1 MKWKITILVLTLT
14 VSACTPG
21 APTETLP
28 EVLPSPIMEL
38 LPTSE
43 TPTPDIIS
51 IQPTPLPT
59 QTLTLTPTQSPTE
72 ISSRSITVADEN
84 RIQFPT
90 GATWV
95 EVGTH
100 LDEGASIEYVLSALK
115 SQVMSVS
122 VEQSWP
128 FTVEVADSTS
138 LLTDPNYERSFWRG
152 TLPATDDY
160 FIKVKAQASGDFSM
174 RVAINPP
181 GQTYQYFDY
190 KNPQQTATLRYSD
203 EFAPVEHMP
212 VGEFKGEPSLVL
224 EFIRPDFY
232 SPTTNLGE
240 AYFLFSTMV
249 DAGVVAT
256 CTQPL
261 PQLEE
266 ISGQETI
273 NGFTFTKSQATGVA
287 AGNIYD
293 QVIYRSVYDNICYE
307 AVFYMHSGNIGNYTP
322 GTVVEFDR
330 AALLQKFEGVLDTFT
345 AQ

>member
-1 MKWKITILVLTLT
+1 MRWKITILVLAFT
-14 VSACTPG
+14 VSACTLG
-21 APTETLP
+21 APTETTP

-38 LPTSE
+38 LPASE
-43 TPTPDIIS
+43 TPTPNIVS
-51 IQPTPLPT
+51 VQPSPIPT
-59 QTLTLTPTQSPTE
+59 QTLTPTPTQSPTE
-72 ISSRSITVADEN
+72 TSSRSIPVAEEN

-100 LDEGASIEYVLSALK
+100 LNEGASIEYVLSALK
-115 SQVMSVS
+115 GQVMSVS
-122 VEQSWP
+122 IEQNWP
-128 FTVEVADSTS
+128 FTVEVADSATT
-138 LLTDPNYERSFWRG
+138 LTEPDNERPFWRG
-152 TLPATDDY
+152 TLPATGDY
-160 FIKVKAQASGDFSM
+160 FIKVKTQATGDFTL

-190 KNPQQTATLRYSD
+190 ENPQQTATLRYSD
-203 EFAPVEHMP
+203 EFAPTINMP
-212 VGEFKGEPSLVL
+212 VGEFKGTPSLVL
-224 EFIRPDFY
+224 EFIRPEFF

-240 AYFLFSTMV
+240 AYFLFSTIV
-249 DAGVVAT
+249 DAGTVAT

-273 NGFTFTKSQATGVA
+273 NGYTFTKSQAIGVA

-293 QVIYRSVYDNICYE
+293 QVIYRTVYENICYE
-307 AVFYMHSGNIGNYTP
+307 AVFYMHSGNIGNYTS

-330 AALLQKFEGVLDTFT
+330 GTLLQKFEGILDTFT
-345 AQ
+345 VQ

>member
-1 MKWKITILVLTLT
+1 MRWKITILVLALT

-28 EVLPSPIMEL
+28 EALPSPVMEL
-38 LPTSE
+38 LPVTKAP
-43 TPTPDIIS
+43 TPTIIS
-51 IQPTPLPT
+51 VQPSPVPT
-59 QTLTLTPTQSPTE
+59 QTLTPTPTQSPTE
-72 ISSRSITVADEN
+72 ASSRSILATDEN
-84 RIQFPT
+84 RIQFPA

-100 LDEGASIEYVLSALK
+100 LDEGASIEYVLSALEG
-115 SQVMSVS
+115 QVMSLS
-122 VEQSWP
+122 IEQGWP
-128 FTVEVADSTS
+128 FIIEVADSTAT
-138 LLTDPNYERSFWRG
+138 LTDPNYESPSWRG
-152 TLPATDDY
+152 TLPANGDY
-160 FIKVKAQASGDFSM
+160 FIKVKAQASGDFNM

-181 GQTYQYFDY
+181 GQAYQYFDY

-224 EFIRPDFY
+224 EFIRPEFY
-232 SPTTNLGE
+232 SPTTNLVE
-240 AYFLFSTMV
+240 AYFLFSTIV

-273 NGFTFTKSQATGVA
+273 NGYTFTKSQATGIA

-293 QVIYRSVYDNICYE
+293 QVIYRTVYDSICYE

-330 AALLQKFEGVLDTFT
+330 TALLQKFEGVLDTFT